1 MESYISKDAP
11 EPGQLTAG
19 STSPIV
25 EGLTTADIREAREFL
40 RENDIFKN
48 VQTEG
53 LLFEFV
59 ANAPCTFGGNHTN
72 VECECDPYD
81 HGDIVEPSSDPDF
94 HKTRVIPPPPPP
106 PPRRQVETAIRK
118 TVCAIRHI
126 PSGEYVTRG
135 FRGTTKDP
143 RRIKF
148 WDRKADAKKVL
159 SSWFYWN
166 RESTS
171 TPADFEFIEREVF
184 LPSTET
190 F

>member
-19 STSPIV
+19 STSPTV
-25 EGLTTADIREAREFL
+25 EGLTGITVEDIRKALVDPRLQPKWWLIDFP
-40 RENDIFKN
+40 
-48 VQTEG
+48 
-53 LLFEFV
+53 

-81 HGDIVEPSSDPDF
+81 TGGPQEPSPDF
-94 HKTRVIPPPPPP
+94 HKTRVITP
-106 PPRRQVETAIRK
+106 PPRRRVETAIRK
-118 TVCAIRHI
+118 TICAIRHI
-126 PSGEYVTRG
+126 PSGEYVTKG

-143 RRIKF
+143 LKIRF
-148 WDRKADAKKVL
+148 WDRKADARKVL
-159 SSWFYWN
+159 SNWFHYN
-166 RESTS
+166 PEIAAIPT
-171 TPADFEFIEREVF
+171 DFEFIEREVF